1 MVVLL
6 ANAKDYEGLSR
17 SGRTSQEDED
27 EDGWDKH
34 DTNRLS
40 ISSDGVNTIMYKIR

>member
-27 EDGWDKH
+27 EDGWDKQEKRQASMTPT
-34 DTNRLS
+34 D
-40 ISSDGVNTIMYKIR
+40 